1 MKKLELKEMENLTG
15 GGKGRNCFL
24 LGLTA
29 VLSVALGPVAEI
41 GWGAAV
47 GLSGGAA
54 ITGMSGDCF

>member
-1 MKKLELKEMENLTG
+1 MIKLELNQMENLTG
-15 GGKGRNCFL
+15 SGKGRNCFL

-29 VLSVALGPVAEI
+29 VLSLGLGPIAEI
-41 GWGAAV
+41 GWGAAA